1 MNTKIFQGSRF
12 RNAHNLVWKHL
23 FILCKCKYK
32 SREEVLSLKVSFKI
46 IEFVEHFRGF
56 ELCIIEIDSY
66 MRLLLLSH
74 ARISKSPTLE

>member
-1 MNTKIFQGSRF
+1 
-12 RNAHNLVWKHL
+12 
-23 FILCKCKYK
+23 
-32 SREEVLSLKVSFKI
+32 VLSLKVSFKI